1 MDVVEEAVSLTT
13 KNAKRFGLENI
24 HVLQAMAPEG
34 LKTLPV
40 ASNAFVGGSRGQ
52 MTAILEALY
61 QKNAS
66 MRVVVNAISLETVGE
81 LMECMKQYAVT
92 DLDITQVQ
100 ISKAKTVGEYH
111 MMMGQ
116 NPVTI
121 VSFTFMSC

>member
-1 MDVVEEAVSLTT
+1 MPDT
-13 KNAKRFGLENI
+13 
-24 HVLQAMAPEG
+24 
-34 LKTLPV
+34 
-40 ASNAFVGGSRGQ
+40 
-52 MTAILEALY
+52 
-61 QKNAS
+61 
-66 MRVVVNAISLETVGE
+66 
-81 LMECMKQYAVT
+81 VT